1 MISKVIIIAVLML
14 LYLLTDKFI
23 LDPMGKRADYF
34 RGEHFNAVRN
44 NETEKSESC
53 RKKWFLFFFFAVLI
67 RVVLTR
73 DSVTYKNAV
82 RFGQVIPNKHRPVFY
97 FENMSGADEG

>member
-53 RKKWFLFFFFAVLI
+53 RKKWFLFASLTVLI
-67 RVVLTR
+67 RVVFIFMFFMCGFNFFN
-73 DSVTYKNAV
+73 DVEK
-82 RFGQVIPNKHRPVFY
+82 
-97 FENMSGADEG
+97 

>member
-1 MISKVIIIAVLML
+1 MIFKIFIIATLML

-34 RGEHFNAVRN
+34 HGEYFNSVRN

-53 RKKWFLFFFFAVLI
+53 RKKWFLFTFFVILI
-67 RVVLTR
+67 RVIFIFMFLRWV
-73 DSVTYKNAV
+73 Y
-82 RFGQVIPNKHRPVFY
+82 II
-97 FENMSGADEG
+97 